1 LDGLGNA
8 GQFADY
14 LQWEAWRDERQQ
26 ARDVAER
33 SATTMQTPD
42 AAPTTRK
49 KLSYLEAREYETIE
63 ARIAETEAALQCAQA
78 TVDDPAL
85 VSDAAQLQRALHE
98 LARVQGATDALYARW
113 AELEAK
119 LS

>member
-1 LDGLGNA
+1 
-8 GQFADY
+8 
-14 LQWEAWRDERQQ
+14 
-26 ARDVAER
+26 
-33 SATTMQTPD
+33 MQTPD
-42 AAPTTRK
+42 ATPTARK

-63 ARIAETEAALQCAQA
+63 ARIAETEAALQRAQA

-85 VSDAAQLQRALHE
+85 VSDAAQLQRALHV
-98 LARVQGATDALYARW
+98 LATAQGAADALYARW